1 MKPTL
6 SAASTAVSSGAFR
19 FNDLKIA
26 IRIGIGFGL
35 LVTLLVVLFFVMRS
49 GIVYSIA
56 NFDEYAEMADDTK
69 LMLDVNA
76 DAIETRLAMRVYLA
90 ERSEANLKRVADA
103 KKAIEESLVAI
114 KAEIQNPERAAL
126 VEKAIAHKVTALE
139 NLDEVVRQQQERDRL
154 VYEQADPLG
163 EKIRQASA
171 EFGRKSLEAND
182 LDRAVKGF
190 AIEENVIMARL
201 RQYRF
206 LDRND
211 PNDAELSIEYAD
223 KAIAAVREIEE
234 VARTNG
240 SAQFIRDLQTY
251 LPQYKEATA
260 ALVKAIDARNEARDT
275 FASEAAA
282 MTNAIVQTIESVSS
296 DAVKTKNATDAA
308 LDNAVT
314 NGMVGGALALLIGI
328 GAALLVSRSITKPVG
343 ELTSQM
349 GTLADGKTDF
359 DVAGIGRKDEIGSM
373 AEAVEVFRQNAIRV
387 AEMTAAEKTEQEKKE
402 ARQRAVDSYIAA
414 FDQAVSGALGSMNA
428 ASTQLSS
435 TATSMTTI
443 AEETTRQT
451 TAVAAASEEASA
463 NVQTVAAATEELTA
477 SIGEIAGQVE
487 SSTKVARSAV
497 EKANSTNETV
507 QSLVQAAE
515 RVGQVVSLINEIA
528 SQTNLLALNATIE
541 AARAGEAGKG
551 FAVVASEVKSLAQQT
566 AKATEE
572 IAEHIQKIQ
581 AVTGEAADAIRG
593 IGTTIGDINEISA
606 TIAAAVQEQTA
617 ATQEIARN
625 VQQAAAGTGE
635 VNTNISGVTQAAQE
649 TGSAASE
656 VLSAAQELGRQSD
669 ELRAQIDGFLQKIRT
684 A

>member
-6 SAASTAVSSGAFR
+6 SAARSAVSSGAFR

-26 IRIGIGFGL
+26 VRIGLGFGL
-35 LVTLLVVLFFVMRS
+35 LVTLLVILFFVMRS

-56 NFDEYAEMADDTK
+56 NFEKYAEMADDTK
-69 LMLDVNA
+69 QMLGVNA
-76 DAIETRLAMRVYLA
+76 DAVEARLAMRVYLA
-90 ERSEANLKRVADA
+90 ERSEANLKRIQDS
-103 KKAIEESLVAI
+103 KTAIEESLVAV

-126 VEKAIAHKVTALE
+126 VEKAIAHKTTALQ
-139 NLDEVVRQQQERDRL
+139 NLDDVVRFQQERDRL
-154 VYEQADPLG
+154 VSEQLDPIG
-163 EKIRQASA
+163 DKIREASG
-171 EFGRKSLEAND
+171 EFARKSLETND

-190 AIEENVIMARL
+190 AIEENVMMARL

-211 PNDAELSIEYAD
+211 PKDAEMAVDYAD

-234 VARTNG
+234 IARTNG
-240 SAQFIRDLQTY
+240 SAQFIRDLLTY
-251 LPQYKEATA
+251 LPQYKEAMA
-260 ALVKAIDARNEARDT
+260 ALTKTIDARNEARDT
-275 FASEAAA
+275 FASEATA
-282 MTNAIVQTIESVSS
+282 MTDAIKKAVESLAADGETTQT
-296 DAVKTKNATDAA
+296 ATDSA
-308 LDNAVT
+308 LDAAVT
-314 NGMVGGALALLIGI
+314 EGMIGVAVALLLGI

-373 AEAVEVFRQNAIRV
+373 ASAVEVFRQNAVRV
-387 AEMTAAEKTEQEKKE
+387 AEMTAAEKAEQEKKE
-402 ARQRAVDSYIAA
+402 ARQRAVDSYIASFEKA
-414 FDQAVSGALGSMNA
+414 IGSALGGMNA
-428 ASTQLSS
+428 AATQMRS
-435 TATSMTTI
+435 TATSMTAI
-443 AEETTRQT
+443 AEETTQQS

-487 SSTKVARSAV
+487 SSTKVARQAV
-497 EKANSTNETV
+497 DKANATNETV

-581 AVTGEAADAIRG
+581 AVTGEAASAIQG
-593 IGTTIGDINEISA
+593 IGSTIGDINEISS

-635 VNTNISGVTQAAQE
+635 VNTNITGVTQAAQE
-649 TGSAASE
+649 TGSAASQ
-656 VLSAAQELGRQSD
+656 VLSAAQELGRQAED
-669 ELRAQIDGFLQKIRT
+669 LREQVDGFLQKIR
-684 A
+684 AA

>member
-1 MKPTL
+1 MKSTL
-6 SAASTAVSSGAFR
+6 SAARVAGSTGAFR

-26 IRIGIGFGL
+26 VRIGLGFGL
-35 LVTLLVVLFFVMRS
+35 LVTLLVVLFIVMRS
-49 GIVYSIA
+49 GVVYSIA

-69 LMLDVNA
+69 LMLGVNA
-76 DAIETRLAMRVYLA
+76 DAIEARLAMRVYLA
-90 ERSEANLKRVADA
+90 EGSEQNLQRIQEAKDA
-103 KKAIEESLVAI
+103 IQKHLLGVKDQ
-114 KAEIQNPERAAL
+114 IQNPERLAL
-126 VEKAIAHKVTALE
+126 IEKAIDHKKTALE
-139 NLDEVVRQQQERDRL
+139 NLDEVVRQQQARDRL
-154 VYEQADPLG
+154 VYEQIDPLG

-171 EFGRKSLEAND
+171 EFARKSLETND
-182 LDRAVKGF
+182 SDRAKSGF
-190 AIEENVIMARL
+190 QIEEYVMMARL
-201 RQYRF
+201 RMYRY

-211 PNDAELSIEYAD
+211 AKDAELSQEYAD
-223 KAIAAVREIEE
+223 KALAAVGEIEE
-234 VARTNG
+234 IARADG

-260 ALVKAIDARNEARDT
+260 NLTEAIRARNAARDT
-275 FASEAAA
+275 FASEATA
-282 MTNAIVQTIESVSS
+282 MTNAIVEAMESVSS
-296 DAVKTKNATDAA
+296 DADKTQVATDAA
-308 LDNAVT
+308 LTSAVR
-314 NGMVGGALALLIGI
+314 NGMIGAAIAILLGI
-328 GAALLVSRSITKPVG
+328 GAAFLVSRSITKPVAD
-343 ELTSQM
+343 LTAQM
-349 GTLADGKTDF
+349 GVLADGKTDF
-359 DVAGIGRKDEIGSM
+359 DVAGVGRRDEIGSM

-387 AEMTAAEKTEQEKKE
+387 AEMTAAEKVEQEKKE
-402 ARQRAVDSYIAA
+402 SRQRAIEAFIAD
-414 FDQAVSGALGSMNA
+414 FDKQVASTLGSMNA
-428 ASTQLSS
+428 AATQMRS
-435 TATSMTTI
+435 TATSMTAI
-443 AEETTRQT
+443 AEETTQQS

-497 EKANSTNETV
+497 DKANSTNETV

-593 IGTTIGDINEISA
+593 IGSTIGDINEISS

-625 VQQAAAGTGE
+625 VQQASAGTSE
-635 VNTNISGVTQAAQE
+635 VNSNITGVTQAAQE
-649 TGSAASE
+649 TGNAASQ
-656 VLSAAQELGRQSD
+656 VLTAAQELGRQAED
-669 ELRAQIDGFLQKIRT
+669 LRGQVDSFLHKIRS